1 MMKTLVLTLVLP
13 FCITTALFCQDNI
26 EGIKLINYAYANN
39 ERLSMDISY
48 KLFDSWDAKQP
59 ASVEK
64 GALKRSGKLSYTKIG
79 PVEMIRN
86 LDYNLIVDHEDKAIT
101 ILAIF
106 EELPDVGYSSILT
119 GIEKTARHCSAIKHA
134 DVDKNRAHY
143 ELLLPDGISEYKKIV
158 LEYHKSTHLL
168 SGIFLF
174 YAKPQKIT
182 EEQALEQQPRLEIV
196 YSNINTYPVFE
207 PTDFTYQPYLKKSG
221 NTFVCTDKYRA
232 YELIDN
238 YSKF

>member
-1 MMKTLVLTLVLP
+1 MKILVLTLVLSFP
-13 FCITTALFCQDNI
+13 TATALFCQDNI

-39 ERLSMDISY
+39 ERLTMDVSY

-86 LDYNLIVDHEDKAIT
+86 LDYTLIVDHEDQAIT
-101 ILAIF
+101 ILGIF
-106 EELPDVGYSSILT
+106 EDLPDVGYNGIMES
-119 GIEKTARHCSAIKHA
+119 IEKTARHSTAINHA
-134 DVDKNRAHY
+134 DVDKNRARY
-143 ELLLPDGISEYKKIV
+143 ELFLPDGISEYKKIV
-158 LEYHKSTHLL
+158 LEYYKSTHLL

-182 EEQALEQQPRLEIV
+182 EDQALEQQPRLEIA

-221 NTFVCTDKYRA
+221 NTFVCAAKYWA